1 MSIMLKAVEWRYQA
15 VRENVTWEGGRENI
29 TSGQLLVEK
38 EKGGG
43 GERRVKEVGKG
54 RQTTIA

>member
-43 GERRVKEVGKG
+43 RKEGERGG
-54 RQTTIA
+54 

>member
-38 EKGGG
+38 EKGAGG
-43 GERRVKEVGKG
+43 RRKEGERGG
-54 RQTTIA
+54 